1 MFLFSITAHE
11 RLDILAQ
18 QIKMIESLNPG
29 SQYIVHLSS
38 DLGKEKFNLP
48 GVIVNPQRLQTRH
61 CHIFHAIQS
70 NARLALAM
78 PDWDQLV
85 LLSSGD
91 VPIRPMTVVGPATSP
106 YRELDPDWD
115 FKPTMEK
122 DPERPQGH
130 LRFSFHEA
138 TAYSREI
145 VETMVEIPSSLAP
158 IYPREEIILPTLLG
172 SLNIPPQAP
181 RTYLL
186 GYGGRDAAII
196 AAMIRTLSVV
206 DPEVLEWASRYP
218 GELPDDLAFISRVP
232 RRKHALRQMLHGQR
246 NIDLRDLRG
255 YK

>member
-11 RLDILAQ
+11 RLDILAE
-18 QIKMIESLNPG
+18 QIGMIERLNPG
-29 SQYIVHLSS
+29 SQYIVHLSAR
-38 DLGKEKFNLP
+38 LAGEEFNFP
-48 GVIVNPQRLQTRH
+48 GVVVNPQRLRTYH
-61 CHIFHAIQS
+61 CHIFHAILS
-70 NARLALAM
+70 NARLALSM

-106 YRELDPDWD
+106 HSPYDPTWH
-115 FKPTMEK
+115 FNRSMEK
-122 DPERPQGH
+122 NCPPGP

-145 VETMVEIPSSLAP
+145 IETLVEMPPPPLLP

-172 SLNIPPQAP
+172 SLGIAPQAP
-181 RTYLL
+181 RTHLL
-186 GYGGRDAAII
+186 GFGGPDAAII
-196 AAMIRTLSVV
+196 AAVIRSLPVV
-206 DPEVLEWASRYP
+206 DPEVLRWASKYP

-246 NIDLRDLRG
+246 NVDLRDLRKFG
-255 YK
+255 